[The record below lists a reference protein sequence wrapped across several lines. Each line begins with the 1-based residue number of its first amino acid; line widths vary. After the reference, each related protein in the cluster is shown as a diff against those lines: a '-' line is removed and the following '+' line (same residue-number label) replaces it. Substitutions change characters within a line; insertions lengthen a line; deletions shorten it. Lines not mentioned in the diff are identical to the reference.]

1 MSLLKNILTYITF
14 KEPGPPPFELI
25 DKDEK
30 AKKQSGGA
38 GQEPKPQGTAK
49 GNGKEEKTGETGE
62 TGKDTGKQ
70 KKEEG
75 EENSKEGVTKKEG
88 QREGKDETREPGRK
102 EDEQG
107 QGKRA
112 GKNVKAVKKG
122 EAGSRVECHRDQDN
136 RRDRD
141 KRYSFKK
148 LKKPE
153 RPKLIHDELLPPEVY
168 VNKDVRL
175 HSDIELSKSVLELIF
190 RKPRNM
196 DIVFREFSLNT
207 EPQRKAMLV
216 YYDGMTDRN
225 VQNLAIL
232 QPLMLLAG
240 LRSDKEGG
248 PLELFTGRL
257 LPGNQL
263 NYAET
268 YKELVEG
275 ILAGSTAVLF
285 DHCPK
290 AVLVE
295 TKGWAH
301 RSVQKP
307 ENEPIIRGPQEAFT
321 ETFRANTALIRKAL
335 HAPDLVTEIIRVGTV
350 TRTIVGVMYLESLA
364 NPDLVQEVMRRLK
377 SIKTAFAIDS
387 GMVEQMIE
395 DHPYAF
401 TPQVIATER
410 PDRAVASLVEGQVV
424 IVVDNSPY
432 ALIAPA
438 TFYSLFQ
445 TGEDAYLRWPL
456 GSVNRLIRMLGL
468 LLATFLPGFF
478 IAVTTFH
485 HEMIPTDLL
494 VSIAGNREKVPFPTI
509 VELLAMEVAFELI
522 REAGIRIPGVVGT
535 TLGIVGALILG
546 QAAVAANV
554 VSPITII
561 VVAVTAIGTFT
572 IPNYPLSYV
581 VRVLRFVYIFLAGA
595 LGMFGLVLGAFIQ
608 FGFLTTVKSFGVPYF
623 APVAPTTRRSPD
635 VTTRGQLWSM
645 EERPD
650 YLNAQKEKLQPDI
663 SRGWLKKRL
672 KQNKKGGKEGG
683 RGGRS

>member
-1 MSLLKNILTYITF
+1 MSLLKDMLTYITF

-38 GQEPKPQGTAK
+38 GQEPKPQGAGK
-49 GNGKEEKTGETGE
+49 GNGKEEKPKE

-70 KKEEG
+70 KKGEDEES
-75 EENSKEGVTKKEG
+75 SKEGVSKGEG
-88 QREGKDETREPGRK
+88 RGEGKEEAREPGK
-102 EDEQG
+102 KLDKQG
-107 QGKRA
+107 QGKA
-112 GKNVKAVKKG
+112 GKNAKAEKTGEPGSKG
-122 EAGSRVECHRDQDN
+122 DRHKGQDDGRDE
-136 RRDRD
+136 D
-141 KRYSFKK
+141 KRYRFKK

-153 RPKLIHDELLPPEVY
+153 RPKPLHDEFLPPDVY
-168 VNKDVRL
+168 INDDVRL
-175 HSDIELSKSVLELIF
+175 YSDIELSKSVLELIF
-190 RKPRNM
+190 RKPKNM
-196 DIVFREFSLNT
+196 DIVFREFSINT

-240 LRSDKEGG
+240 LRVDKEGG

-257 LPGNQL
+257 LPGSQL
-263 NYAET
+263 TYAET
-268 YKELVEG
+268 YKELAEG

-285 DHCPK
+285 DNCPK

-295 TKGWAH
+295 TKGWAN
-301 RSVQKP
+301 RGVEKP
-307 ENEPIIRGPQEAFT
+307 ENEAIIRGPQEAFT
-321 ETFRANTALIRKAL
+321 ETFRTNTALIRKML
-335 HAPDLVTEIIRVGTV
+335 HAPDLITEMIRVGTV
-350 TRTIVGVMYLESLA
+350 TRTIVGVMYLESVA
-364 NPDLVQEVMRRLK
+364 NPELVQEVMRRLS

-387 GMVEQMIE
+387 GMVEQLIE
-395 DHPYAF
+395 DHPYAL

-432 ALIAPA
+432 VLIAPA

-456 GSVNRLIRMLGL
+456 GSVNRLIRFLGL
-468 LLATFLPGFF
+468 LIATFLPGFF

-494 VSIAGNREKVPFPTI
+494 MSIAGNREKVPFPSI
-509 VELLAMEVAFELI
+509 VELLAMELAFELI

-581 VRVLRFVYIFLAGA
+581 VRVIRFVYILLAGV
-595 LGMFGLVLGAFIQ
+595 LGMFGVVLGAFIQ
-608 FGFLTTVKSFGVPYF
+608 FGFLTSVKSFGVAYF
-623 APVAPTTRRSPD
+623 APVSPTTRRSQD
-635 VTTRGQLWSM
+635 VITRGQLWSQ
-645 EERPD
+645 EYRPD
-650 YLNAQKEKLQPDI
+650 YLNTQKEKLQPEI
-663 SRGWLKKRL
+663 SRGWLKRRL
-672 KQNKKGGKEGG
+672 KQKSKA
-683 RGGRS
+683 